1 MGFRLTARATAAVLT
16 GAFALLGTAAAQAA
30 MPSDLGPVG
39 WSSGSGDPNL
49 GVLNDGTR
57 TLNFDGGWRFKLVN
71 TADTSDASGVYGN
84 SSDPRAD
91 APGFDDSGWQQLTL
105 PHDWSITQAP
115 DPSQSN
121 ATGYFPGGLGWYRK
135 TFTLPASMTG
145 KRIAL
150 DFDGVFENSYVYLN
164 GQLLGNHPYG
174 YTGYSYDVSGLVH
187 TDGHTP
193 NVLAVVVQNQEPSS
207 RWYSGSGI
215 TRHVHLTVADPLH
228 IARWGT
234 TVTTPDVATTIG
246 SHYATAHVATQVAND
261 SGQAGTVDIHYLIRD
276 ASGHVVADATSSDV
290 AVPADGVTSSSDIRL
305 DNPHLWSTTDPYLYT
320 VQTDITQAG
329 ARLDSATATF
339 GVRWLVF
346 NPTQDVMLN
355 GQPLKLHGV
364 DLHND
369 EGALGSVDNYDAM
382 YRQMSQLKAGGVN
395 AFRTS
400 HNPPSPELIDICQRL
415 GIVMMVEAFDAWDVG
430 KLSADYHLFFNQWS
444 DYDIEEMVNEAKN
457 SPAVIMW
464 SIGNEIPDWT
474 SPQALP
480 IEQRLIADIR
490 SIDTT
495 RPIVAGS
502 DRYRSVPKPGSVADQ
517 MVQNLDGLGLN
528 YDTAKTI
535 DGLHAQYPTKFFFE
549 SESSSE
555 TSTRGYYQ
563 DPNLLNTGQNF
574 TPGKMELSS
583 YDNNFDSWTL
593 SNQYDLQKVRDRQ
606 FFAGQFIW
614 SGWDYIGEPTP
625 YTTFPV
631 KTSFF
636 GLVDTAGFPKDGYY
650 LFQSQWTSAPMV
662 HIVPMNWTD
671 YQPGQTVQVWAYA
684 NEPTVELFLNG
695 RSLGAKSFTQKT
707 TTFGAS
713 YLETNECTGD
723 DKTFTGGAC
732 PGSYQ
737 SPNGSSGKL
746 KLIWNVPFQPGRLVA
761 VAKDASGHV
770 VARDEQDTAGRPY
783 GLTVTPDK
791 TVLRPDGKSLSYLTV
806 RVVDRHG
813 VEVPDADNSILTSV
827 RGAGAFAGA
836 DNGKEDDAEG
846 YVSPRHDAFNGQLL
860 SIVESATHPGPIT
873 VKVSSDGLLPDT
885 ITLYAQN
892 ASHSG
897 VTAVA
902 PAYARTVQRTSASL
916 PTRVQV
922 IHGDGTTALAP
933 VSWSTRGPGP
943 GARPGTYAV
952 TGSVR
957 GTPIP
962 ARAIV
967 TVAGVAWV
975 QRQHAVVPV
984 GMAPQAAAVTKVVYS
999 DGVTQYLRVSWP
1011 DIPAGRVAQP
1021 GRFSVRGHV
1030 DGISVPAMLL
1040 VTVTRH
1046 VTAGQN
1052 LALAAGPAHPAAD
1065 ADFSGGVF
1073 NGDASDFGTSTTVP
1087 AALLDGNT
1095 TSGGWSNRYGKG
1107 PTQTLNEVTNARPGD
1122 WVSVSWPK
1130 PETFGELRPY
1140 FTVDA
1145 ADQVPAAVQV
1155 SYWDGLAW
1163 VPVRHQHVQLAGG
1176 SDEPSSITF
1185 DPVST
1190 TKVKLEMTSSSPGS
1204 PTTGNLTI
1212 SELQVIGDVHSIDPG
1227 PLEQIVDRWLH
1238 HADPEGP

>member
-1 MGFRLTARATAAVLT
+1 MGSRLMARVAAVALT
-16 GAFALLGTAAAQAA
+16 GAFALMGSGVAHAAV
-30 MPSDLGPVG
+30 PSGSDLGPVG

-57 TLNFDGGWRFKLVN
+57 TMNFDGGWRFKLVN
-71 TADTSDASGVYGN
+71 TANATDPTGTYGTST
-84 SSDPRAD
+84 DPKAD
-91 APGFDDSGWQQLTL
+91 APGFDDSAWQRLTL

-121 ATGYFPGGLGWYRK
+121 ATGFFPGGLGWYRK
-135 TFTLPASMTG
+135 TFTLPASMAG
-145 KRIAL
+145 KQISL

-164 GQLLGNHPYG
+164 GQLVGNHPYG
-174 YTGYSYDVSGLVH
+174 YTGYSYDITHLVH

-215 TRHVHLTVADPLH
+215 TRHVHLTVANPLH

-234 TVTTPDVATTIG
+234 TVTTPDLATTIG
-246 SHYATAHVATQVAND
+246 SHFATAHVATQLSND
-261 SGQAGTVDIHYLIRD
+261 SGQASTVDLHYVIRD
-276 ASGHVVADATSSDV
+276 ANGHEVANATTSGV
-290 AVPADGVTSSSDIRL
+290 AVPAAGATSAADIRL
-305 DNPHLWSTTDPYLYT
+305 DNPHLWSTTNPNLYT
-320 VQTDITQAG
+320 VQTTVTGAG
-329 ARLDSATATF
+329 AGAQLDTATATF

-346 NPTQDVMLN
+346 SPTQGVMLN

-382 YRQMSQLKAGGVN
+382 YRQMSNLKAMGVN

-400 HNPPSPELIDICQRL
+400 HNPPSPELLDICQRL
-415 GIVMMVEAFDAWDVG
+415 GIVMMVEAFDAWDTG

-474 SPQALP
+474 SAQALP
-480 IEQRLIADIR
+480 IEQRLISDIR
-490 SIDTT
+490 SVDPT

-563 DPNLLNTGQNF
+563 DPDLLNTGQNF

-583 YDNNFDSWTL
+583 YDNNLEDWTL
-593 SNQYDLQKVRDRQ
+593 SNEYDIQKVRDRP

-636 GLVDTAGFPKDGYY
+636 GVSDTAGFPKDGYY
-650 LFQSQWTSAPMV
+650 LFKSQWTTSPMV

-671 YQPGQTVQVWAYA
+671 YKPGQMVQVWAYA
-684 NEPTVELFLNG
+684 NEPSVELFLNG
-695 RSLGAKSFTQKT
+695 KSLGAKSFDAKT
-707 TTFGAS
+707 SPSGAR
-713 YLETNECTGD
+713 YLETTQCTGD

-737 SPNGSSGKL
+737 SPNGSSGRL
-746 KLIWNVPFQPGRLVA
+746 ELVWNVPFRPGKLVA

-783 GLTVTPDK
+783 ALSVTPDK
-791 TVLRPDGKSLSYLTV
+791 TVLRADGKSLSYLTV

-813 VEVPDADNSILTSV
+813 VEVPDADNSVLTSV
-827 RGAGAFAGA
+827 TGAGTFAGA

-846 YVSPRHDAFNGQLL
+846 YTSPRHDAFNGQVLA
-860 SIVESATHPGPIT
+860 IVESATHPGPIT
-873 VKVSSDGLLPDT
+873 IKASSDGLLPAT
-885 ITLYAQN
+885 TTLYAQN
-892 ASHSG
+892 PGIRG
-897 VTAVA
+897 VTAIA
-902 PAYARTVQRTSASL
+902 PAYLRTLQGTNASL
-916 PTRVQV
+916 PSSVKL
-922 IHGDGTTALAP
+922 INGDGTTATSP
-933 VSWSTRGPGP
+933 VNWSGRGPGT
-943 GARPGTYAV
+943 GARPGVYTV
-952 TGSVR
+952 SGSVR
-957 GTPIP
+957 GTRIP
-962 ARAIV
+962 ARAVV
-967 TVAGVAWV
+967 TVAGVASV
-975 QRQHAVVPV
+975 QTVSALVPV
-984 GMAPQAAAVTKVVYS
+984 GMTPTPPAVVKVAYT
-999 DGVTQYLRVSWP
+999 DGVTQELRVHWP
-1011 DIPAGRVAQP
+1011 SIPAARVAHPGQFSVNGRV
-1021 GRFSVRGHV
+1021 S
-1030 DGISVPAMLL
+1030 GIGTPARLR
-1040 VTVTRH
+1040 VTVTRN
-1046 VTAGQN
+1046 VTTGQN
-1052 LALAAGPAHPAAD
+1052 LALASGPEQPTAD
-1065 ADFSGGVF
+1065 ASFSGGVF
-1073 NGDASDFGTSTTVP
+1073 NGDASDFGTSTAVP
-1087 AALLDGNT
+1087 AAMLDGNT
-1095 TSGGWSNRYGKG
+1095 SSGGWSNRYEKG
-1107 PTQTLNEVTNARPGD
+1107 STQTLNAVTNARAGD
-1122 WVSVSWPK
+1122 WVSVGWPVAQ
-1130 PETFGELRPY
+1130 TFGELRPY

-1145 ADQVPAAVQV
+1145 ADQLPATVQV
-1155 SYWDGLAW
+1155 SYWNGADW
-1163 VPVRHQHVQLAGG
+1163 VPVRDQHVQFAPG
-1176 SDEPSSITF
+1176 SDAPSSITF
-1185 DPVST
+1185 SPVT
-1190 TKVKLEMTSSSPGS
+1190 TTQVKLDMTSSSPGS
-1204 PTTGNLTI
+1204 ATTGNLTI
-1212 SELQVIGDVHSIDPG
+1212 SELQVIGDVLRP
-1227 PLEQIVDRWLH
+1227 
-1238 HADPEGP
+1238 

>member
-1 MGFRLTARATAAVLT
+1 MALKLTVRVTAVLVT
-16 GAFALLGTAAAQAA
+16 GAFALMGSAAASAA
-30 MPSDLGPVG
+30 TPQGSDLGPVG

-71 TADTSDASGVYGN
+71 TASA
-84 SSDPRAD
+84 SDPTGTYGTSADPHAD
-91 APGFDDSGWQQLTL
+91 APGFDDASWQQLTL

-115 DPSQSN
+115 DASQSN
-121 ATGYFPGGLGWYRK
+121 ATGFFPGGLGWYRK
-135 TFTLPASMTG
+135 TFTLPSSMTG
-145 KRIAL
+145 KRISL

-164 GQLLGNHPYG
+164 GRLLGNHPYG
-174 YTGYSYDVSGLVH
+174 YTGYSYDLSGLVH

-234 TVTTPDVATTIG
+234 TVTTPDLATTIT
-246 SHYATAHVATQVAND
+246 SHYATVHVATQLAND
-261 SGQAGTVDIHYLIRD
+261 SGQASTVDIHYVVRD
-276 ASGHVVADATSSDV
+276 AAGHPVADGSTNGV
-290 AVPADGVTSSSDIRL
+290 AVPTGGTTSAADLRL
-305 DNPHLWSTTDPYLYT
+305 GDPHLWSTTDPYLYT
-320 VQTDITQAG
+320 VQTTVTGAG
-329 ARLDSATATF
+329 GAAQLDSATATF

-346 NPTQDVMLN
+346 SPTQGVMLN
-355 GQPLKLHGV
+355 GQPLKLRGV

-382 YRQMSQLKAGGVN
+382 YRQMSNLKAMGVN

-444 DYDIEEMVNEAKN
+444 DYDIDEMVNEAKN

-474 SPQALP
+474 SAQALP

-563 DPNLLNTGQNF
+563 DPGLLNTGQNF
-574 TPGKMELSS
+574 TPGRMELSS
-583 YDNNFDSWTL
+583 YDNNLESWTL
-593 SNQYDLQKVRDRQ
+593 SNEYDLQKVRDRQ
-606 FFAGQFIW
+606 FFAGQFVW

-650 LFQSQWTSAPMV
+650 LFQSQWTTSPMV

-671 YQPGQTVQVWAYA
+671 HKPGQMVQVWTYA
-684 NEPTVELFLNG
+684 NEPTVQLYLNG

-707 TTFGAS
+707 TTFGQH
-713 YLETNECTGD
+713 YLETTECPGD

-746 KLIWNVPFQPGRLVA
+746 ELVWNVPFTPGRLVA
-761 VAKDASGHV
+761 VAKDAAGHV
-770 VARDEQDTAGRPY
+770 VARDEEDTAGRPY
-783 GLTVTPDK
+783 ALSVTPDK

-813 VEVPDADNSILTSV
+813 VEVPDADNSIVTSV
-827 RGAGAFAGA
+827 AGAGTFAGA

-846 YVSPRHDAFNGQLL
+846 YTSPRHDAFNGQEL
-860 SIVESATHPGPIT
+860 SIAESTTHPGPIT
-873 VKVSSDGLLPDT
+873 VRVASDGLLPAT
-885 ITLYAQN
+885 TTLWSQN
-892 ASHSG
+892 PSHAG
-897 VTAVA
+897 ATAVLPTYIRTLQGTA
-902 PAYARTVQRTSASL
+902 PSL
-916 PTRVQV
+916 PGRVEV
-922 IHGDGTTALAP
+922 VNGDGSTSMASVT
-933 VSWSTRGPGP
+933 WSGRGPGAR
-943 GARPGTYAV
+943 ARPGTYTV
-952 TGSVR
+952 TGTVH
-957 GTPIP
+957 GTRIP

-967 TVAGVAWV
+967 TVAGAAWV
-975 QRQHAVVPV
+975 QSVHALVPV
-984 GMAPQAAAVTKVVYS
+984 GMTPTPPAAAKVVYS
-999 DGVTQYLRVSWP
+999 DGVTQYVRADWP
-1011 DIPAGRVAQP
+1011 QIPARRVAHP
-1021 GRFSVRGHV
+1021 GRFSVRGRLR
-1030 DGISVPAMLL
+1030 GLPAAARLL

-1046 VTAGQN
+1046 VSTGQN
-1052 LALAAGPAHPAAD
+1052 LALAAGPEHPTAD
-1065 ADFSGGVF
+1065 ASFSGGVF
-1073 NGDASDFGTSTTVP
+1073 SGDNSDFGTSTAVP

-1095 TSGGWSNRYGKG
+1095 TSGGWSNRYEKG
-1107 PTQTLNEVTNARPGD
+1107 PTQTLNGSTNARPGD

-1130 PETFGELRPY
+1130 PQTFGELRPY

-1145 ADQVPAAVQV
+1145 NDQLPATVRV
-1155 SYWDGLAW
+1155 SYWNGLGW
-1163 VPVRHQHVQLAGG
+1163 VPVRHQHVQFAGG
-1176 SDEPSSITF
+1176 SDQPSSITF

-1190 TKVKLEMTSSSPGS
+1190 RQVRLDMTSSSPGS

-1212 SELQVIGDVHSIDPG
+1212 SELQVIGDVLTP
-1227 PLEQIVDRWLH
+1227 
-1238 HADPEGP
+1238 

>member
-1 MGFRLTARATAAVLT
+1 MSCKLMARAAAVALTGVLALMGSTAAHAAT
-16 GAFALLGTAAAQAA
+16 TAG
-30 MPSDLGPVG
+30 SDLGPVG

-71 TADTSDASGVYGN
+71 TADTSDPTGLSGN
-84 SSDPRAD
+84 SSDPKAD
-91 APGFDDSGWQQLTL
+91 APGFDDASWQRLTL

-121 ATGYFPGGLGWYRK
+121 ATGFFPGGLGWYRK
-135 TFTLPASMTG
+135 TFTLPASMAG
-145 KRIAL
+145 KQISL

-164 GQLLGNHPYG
+164 GQLVGNHPYG
-174 YTGYSYDVSGLVH
+174 YTGYSYDISDLVH
-187 TDGHTP
+187 ADGHTP
-193 NVLAVVVQNQEPSS
+193 NVLAVVAQNQEPSS

-215 TRHVHLTVADPLH
+215 TRHVHLTVANALH
-228 IARWGT
+228 ISRWGT
-234 TVTTPDVATTIG
+234 TVTTPDLATTSG
-246 SHYATAHVATQVAND
+246 SHYATVHVATQLAND
-261 SGQAGTVDIHYLIRD
+261 SGQASTVDLHYVIRD
-276 ASGHVVADATSSDV
+276 AAGHVMADAGTANVS
-290 AVPADGVTSSSDIRL
+290 VPTDGVTSSADIRL

-320 VQTDITQAG
+320 VQTTVTGTG
-329 ARLDSATATF
+329 AQLDAATATF

-346 NPTQDVMLN
+346 SPTQGVMLN

-382 YRQMSQLKAGGVN
+382 YRQMSNLKAMGVN

-444 DYDIEEMVNEAKN
+444 DYDIDEMVNEAKN
-457 SPAVIMW
+457 SPAVILW

-474 SPQALP
+474 SAQALP

-517 MVQNLDGLGLN
+517 MLQNIDGLGLN

-563 DPNLLNTGQNF
+563 DPDLLNTGQNF
-574 TPGKMELSS
+574 TPGRMELSS
-583 YDNNFDSWTL
+583 YDNNLEDWTL
-593 SNQYDLQKVRDRQ
+593 SNEYDLKKVRDRQ

-650 LFQSQWTSAPMV
+650 LFKSQWTTAPMV

-671 YQPGQTVQVWAYA
+671 YKPGQMVQVWAYA
-684 NEPTVELFLNG
+684 NAPTVQLFLNG
-695 RSLGAKSFTQKT
+695 KSLGVKSFTQKA

-713 YLETNECTGD
+713 YLETSQCPGD

-737 SPNGSSGKL
+737 SPNGSSGNL
-746 KLIWNVPFQPGRLVA
+746 RLVWNVPFAPGRLVA
-761 VAKDASGHV
+761 VARDASGHV

-783 GLTVTPDK
+783 ALSVTPDK
-791 TVLRPDGKSLSYLTV
+791 TVLRADGKSLSYLTV

-813 VEVPDADNSILTSV
+813 VEVPDADNSVVTSV
-827 RGAGAFAGA
+827 TGAGTFAGA

-846 YVSPRHDAFNGQLL
+846 YTSPRHDAFNGQVLA
-860 SIVESATHPGPIT
+860 IVESATHAGPIT
-873 VKVSSDGLLPDT
+873 VKASSDGLLPAT
-885 ITLYAQN
+885 TTLYAQN
-892 ASHSG
+892 PGGSG
-897 VTAVA
+897 VTNVA
-902 PAYARTVQRTSASL
+902 PAYVRTVQGTSAPL
-916 PTRVQV
+916 PARVQV
-922 IHGDGTTALAP
+922 IDGDGTVQMAP
-933 VSWSTRGPGP
+933 VSWSGRGPGA
-943 GARPGTYAV
+943 GARPGVYTV
-952 TGSVR
+952 TGTVR
-957 GTPIP
+957 GTRIP

-975 QRQHAVVPV
+975 QSAHALVPV
-984 GMAPQAAAVTKVVYS
+984 GTTPTPPAATKVVYT
-999 DGVTQYLRVSWP
+999 DGVTQTLPVHWP
-1011 DIPAGRVAQP
+1011 QIGARRLARP
-1021 GRFSVRGHV
+1021 GRFSAPGRVS
-1030 DGISVPAMLL
+1030 GIAVPARLL

-1052 LALAAGPAHPAAD
+1052 LALPGASEQATAD
-1065 ADFSGGVF
+1065 ASFSGGVF

-1087 AALLDGNT
+1087 AALIDGNT

-1107 PTQTLNEVTNARPGD
+1107 PTQTLNEVTNAHASD

-1130 PETFGELRPY
+1130 AQTFGELRPY
-1140 FTVDA
+1140 FTLDA
-1145 ADQVPAAVQV
+1145 ADQLPATVQV
-1155 SYWDGLAW
+1155 SYWNGLGW
-1163 VPVRHQHVQLAGG
+1163 VPVHGQHVQFATG
-1176 SDEPSSITF
+1176 SDQPSSITF
-1185 DPVST
+1185 QPVST
-1190 TKVKLEMTSSSPGS
+1190 TQVRLDMTSSSPGS

-1212 SELQVIGDVHSIDPG
+1212 SELQVIGDVLKP
-1227 PLEQIVDRWLH
+1227 
-1238 HADPEGP
+1238 

>member
-1 MGFRLTARATAAVLT
+1 MSFRLMARAAALVAT
-16 GAFALLGTAAAQAA
+16 GAFALVGSTGAHAAT
-30 MPSDLGPVG
+30 PSGSDLGPVG

-57 TLNFDGGWRFKLVN
+57 TLNFDRGWRFKLVN
-71 TADTSDASGVYGN
+71 TADTSDPTGLYGN
-84 SSDPRAD
+84 STDPKAD
-91 APGFDDSGWQQLTL
+91 APGFDDAGWQGLTL

-121 ATGYFPGGLGWYRK
+121 ATGFFPGGLGWYRK
-135 TFTLPASMTG
+135 TFTLPASMAG
-145 KRIAL
+145 KQISL

-164 GQLLGNHPYG
+164 GQLVGNHPYG
-174 YTGYSYDVSGLVH
+174 YTGYSYDISNLVH
-187 TDGHTP
+187 ADGHTP

-215 TRHVHLTVADPLH
+215 TRHVHLTVADALH

-234 TVTTPDVATTIG
+234 TVTTPDLATTIA
-246 SHYATAHVATQVAND
+246 SHYTTVHVATQLAND
-261 SGQAGTVDIHYLIRD
+261 SGQADTVDLHYVVRD
-276 ASGHVVADATSSDV
+276 AAGHVIADAATAGV
-290 AVPADGVTSSSDIRL
+290 AVPTGGTTSSADIRL
-305 DNPHLWSTTDPYLYT
+305 DDPHLWSTTDPYLYT
-320 VQTDITQAG
+320 VQTTVTGSG
-329 ARLDSATATF
+329 AQLDAATATF

-346 NPTQDVMLN
+346 SPTQGVMLN

-382 YRQMSQLKAGGVN
+382 YRQMSNLKAMGVN

-444 DYDIEEMVNEAKN
+444 DYDIDEMVNEAKN

-480 IEQRLIADIR
+480 IEQRLISDIR

-517 MVQNLDGLGLN
+517 MLQNLDGLGLN

-563 DPNLLNTGQNF
+563 DPDLLNTGQNF
-574 TPGKMELSS
+574 TPGRMELSS
-583 YDNNFDSWTL
+583 YDNNLESWTL
-593 SNQYDLQKVRDRQ
+593 SNEYDLKKVRDRQ
-606 FFAGQFIW
+606 FFIGQFIW

-636 GLVDTAGFPKDGYY
+636 GLADTAGFPKDGYY
-650 LFQSQWTSAPMV
+650 LFKSQWTTAPMV

-671 YQPGQTVQVWAYA
+671 YKPGQTVQVWAYA
-684 NEPTVELFLNG
+684 NEPSVQLFLNG
-695 RSLGAKSFTQKT
+695 KSLGVKSFDQKT

-713 YLETNECTGD
+713 YLETTQCPGD

-732 PGSYQ
+732 PGSYE
-737 SPNGSSGKL
+737 SPNGSSGDVRL
-746 KLIWNVPFQPGRLVA
+746 VWNVPFTPGRLVA
-761 VAKDASGHV
+761 VARDASGHV

-783 GLTVTPDK
+783 ALSVTPDK
-791 TVLRPDGKSLSYLTV
+791 TVVRADGKSLSYLTV

-813 VEVPDADNSILTSV
+813 VEVPDADNSVLTSV
-827 RGAGAFAGA
+827 TGAGTFAGA

-846 YVSPRHDAFNGQLL
+846 YTSPRHDAFNGQVLA
-860 SIVESATHPGPIT
+860 IVESATHPGPIT
-873 VKVSSDGLLPDT
+873 VKVSSDGLLPAT
-885 ITLYAQN
+885 TTLYAQN
-892 ASHSG
+892 PGRSSP
-897 VTAVA
+897 TAIL
-902 PAYARTVQRTSASL
+902 PAYVRTLRGTGASL
-916 PTRVQV
+916 PATVQV
-922 IHGDGTTALAP
+922 IEGDGTTQTEP
-933 VSWSTRGPGP
+933 VSWSGRGPGA
-943 GARPGTYAV
+943 GARPGVYTV
-952 TGSVR
+952 S
-957 GTPIP
+957 GTVSGTRIP
-962 ARAIV
+962 AQAIV

-975 QRQHAVVPV
+975 QSAHALVPV
-984 GMAPQAAAVTKVVYS
+984 GMTPTPPAATKVVYT
-999 DGVTQYLRVSWP
+999 DGVTQYLPVHWPQIPARRVARPGHFSVPGRVS
-1011 DIPAGRVAQP
+1011 
-1021 GRFSVRGHV
+1021 
-1030 DGISVPAMLL
+1030 GIAVPARLL
-1040 VTVTRH
+1040 VTVTRR
-1046 VTAGQN
+1046 VTTGQN
-1052 LALAAGPAHPAAD
+1052 LALAGGPEHASAD
-1065 ADFSGGVF
+1065 ASFSGGAF
-1073 NGDASDFGTSTTVP
+1073 AGDASDFGTSTTVP
-1087 AALLDGNT
+1087 AALIDGTT

-1107 PTQTLNEVTNARPGD
+1107 PTQTLNEVTNARAGD

-1130 PETFGELRPY
+1130 PQTFGELRPY

-1145 ADQVPAAVQV
+1145 ADQLPATVVV
-1155 SYWDGLAW
+1155 SYWNGLGW
-1163 VPVRHQHVQLAGG
+1163 VPVRDQHVQFATG
-1176 SDEPSSITF
+1176 SDQPSSITF
-1185 DPVST
+1185 QPVST
-1190 TKVKLEMTSSSPGS
+1190 TEVKLDMTSSSPGS

-1212 SELQVIGDVHSIDPG
+1212 SELQVIGDV
-1227 PLEQIVDRWLH
+1227 L
-1238 HADPEGP
+1238 

>member
-1 MGFRLTARATAAVLT
+1 MALKLMARVTATVLT
-16 GAFALLGTAAAQAA
+16 GVLALMGSAAASAA
-30 MPSDLGPVG
+30 TPQGSDLGPVG

-49 GVLNDGTR
+49 GVLNDGAR
-57 TLNFDGGWRFKLVN
+57 TLNLDGGWRFKLVN
-71 TADTSDASGVYGN
+71 TASA
-84 SSDPRAD
+84 SDPTGTYGTSADPKAD
-91 APGFDDSGWQQLTL
+91 APGFDDASWQQLTL

-121 ATGYFPGGLGWYRK
+121 ATGFFPGGLGWYRK
-135 TFTLPASMTG
+135 TFTLPASMAG
-145 KRIAL
+145 RRISL

-164 GQLLGNHPYG
+164 GRLLGNHPYG
-174 YTGYSYDVSGLVH
+174 YTGYSYDLSGLVH

-215 TRHVHLTVADPLH
+215 TRHVHLTVANPLH

-234 TVTTPDVATTIG
+234 TVTTPDLATTIT
-246 SHYATAHVATQVAND
+246 SHYATVHVATQLAND
-261 SGQAGTVDIHYLIRD
+261 SGQADTVDIHYVVRD
-276 ASGHVVADATSSDV
+276 AAGHPVADGSTSGV
-290 AVPADGVTSSSDIRL
+290 AVPTGGTTSAADLRL
-305 DNPHLWSTTDPYLYT
+305 GDPHLWSTTAPYLYT
-320 VQTDITQAG
+320 VQTTVSSSG
-329 ARLDSATATF
+329 ATLDSATTTF

-346 NPTQDVMLN
+346 SPTQGVMLN

-382 YRQMSQLKAGGVN
+382 YRQMSNLKAMGVN

-430 KLSADYHLFFNQWS
+430 KVSADYHLFFNQWS
-444 DYDIEEMVNEAKN
+444 DYDIDEMVNEAKN

-474 SPQALP
+474 SAQALP
-480 IEQRLIADIR
+480 IERRLIADIR
-490 SIDTT
+490 SIDIT

-563 DPNLLNTGQNF
+563 DPELLNTGQNF
-574 TPGKMELSS
+574 TPGRMELSS
-583 YDNNFDSWTL
+583 YDNNLESWTL
-593 SNQYDLQKVRDRQ
+593 SNEYDLQKVRDRQ

-650 LFQSQWTSAPMV
+650 LFKSQWTTSPMV

-671 YQPGQTVQVWAYA
+671 HKPGQMVQVWTYA
-684 NEPTVELFLNG
+684 NEPTVQLYLNG

-707 TTFGAS
+707 TTFGQH
-713 YLETNECTGD
+713 YLETTECPGD

-737 SPNGSSGKL
+737 SSNGSSGKL
-746 KLIWNVPFQPGRLVA
+746 ELVWNVPFTPGRLVA
-761 VAKDASGHV
+761 VAKDASGRV

-783 GLTVTPDK
+783 ALSVTPDK

-827 RGAGAFAGA
+827 TGAGTFAGA

-846 YVSPRHDAFNGQLL
+846 YISPRHDAFNGQEL
-860 SIVESATHPGPIT
+860 SIVESLTHPGPIT
-873 VKVSSDGLLPDT
+873 VKVASDGLLPAT
-885 ITLYAQN
+885 TTLWSQN
-892 ASHSG
+892 PSHAG
-897 VTAVA
+897 VTAVL
-902 PAYARTVQRTSASL
+902 PAHVRTLRGTPASL
-916 PTRVQV
+916 PGRVEV
-922 IHGDGTTALAP
+922 VHGDGSTSMAAVT
-933 VSWSTRGPGP
+933 WSGRGPGA
-943 GARPGTYAV
+943 GARPGGYTV
-952 TGSVR
+952 TGTVHGTSV
-957 GTPIP
+957 P

-967 TVAGVAWV
+967 TVAGIAWV
-975 QRQHAVVPV
+975 QSPHALVPV
-984 GMAPQAAAVTKVVYS
+984 GVTATPPAVTKVVYS
-999 DGVTQYLRVSWP
+999 DGVTQYARVDWP
-1011 DIPAGRVAQP
+1011 QIPARRVAHP
-1021 GRFSVRGHV
+1021 GRFSVRGWL
-1030 DGISVPAMLL
+1030 DGLPAVARLL

-1046 VTAGQN
+1046 VSTGQN
-1052 LALAAGPAHPAAD
+1052 LALAGGPEHPTAD
-1065 ADFSGGVF
+1065 ASFSGGVF
-1073 NGDASDFGTSTTVP
+1073 SGDNSDFGTSTAVP
-1087 AALLDGNT
+1087 AALLDGTT
-1095 TSGGWSNRYGKG
+1095 TSGGWSNRYAKG

-1122 WVSVSWPK
+1122 WVSVSWPR
-1130 PETFGELRPY
+1130 PQTFGELRPY

-1145 ADQVPAAVQV
+1145 NDQLPATVQV
-1155 SYWDGLAW
+1155 SYWNGVGW
-1163 VPVRHQHVQLAGG
+1163 VPVRHQHIEFAAG
-1176 SDEPSSITF
+1176 SDQPSSITF

-1190 TKVKLEMTSSSPGS
+1190 TQVRLDMTSRSPGS

-1212 SELQVIGDVHSIDPG
+1212 SELQVIGDVLRP
-1227 PLEQIVDRWLH
+1227 
-1238 HADPEGP
+1238 

>member
-1 MGFRLTARATAAVLT
+1 MDFKVTARVTSAVLT
-16 GAFALLGTAAAQAA
+16 GALACALMGGTAAQAA
-30 MPSDLGPVG
+30 TPSGSDLGPVG
-39 WSSGSGDPNL
+39 WTSGSGDPNL

-57 TLNFDGGWRFKLVN
+57 TINFDGGWRFKLVN
-71 TADTSDASGVYGN
+71 TADTSDPSGQYGN
-84 SSDPRAD
+84 SSDPKA
-91 APGFDDSGWQQLTL
+91 AAAGFDDAMWQQLTL

-121 ATGYFPGGLGWYRK
+121 ATGFFPGGLGWYRK
-135 TFTLPASMTG
+135 TFTLPQSMTG

-193 NVLAVVVQNQEPSS
+193 NLLAVVVQNQEPSS

-234 TVTTPDVATTIG
+234 TVTTPGVATTIAT
-246 SHYATAHVATQVAND
+246 HYATVHVATQLAND
-261 SGQAGTVDIHYLIRD
+261 SGQASTVDVHYVIRD
-276 ASGHVVADATSSDV
+276 AGGHVVATGSTSDIS
-290 AVPADGVTSSSDIRL
+290 VPTAGTSTAADIRL

-320 VQTDITQAG
+320 VQTTVSGSGTQLDG
-329 ARLDSATATF
+329 ASATF

-346 NPTQDVMLN
+346 SPTQGVTLN

-382 YRQMSQLKAGGVN
+382 YRQMSELKAAGVN

-430 KLSADYHLFFNQWS
+430 KVSADYHLFFDQWS
-444 DYDIEEMVNEAKN
+444 DYDIQEMVNEAKN

-480 IEQRLIADIR
+480 IEKRLIGDIR
-490 SIDTT
+490 AIDTT

-563 DPNLLNTGQNF
+563 DPDLLNTGQNF

-583 YDNNFDSWTL
+583 YDNNLESWTL
-593 SNQYDLQKVRDRQ
+593 SNEYDLKKVRDRQ
-606 FFAGQFIW
+606 FFIGQFLW

-636 GLVDTAGFPKDGYY
+636 GMVDSAGFPKDSYY
-650 LFQSQWTSAPMV
+650 LFKSQWTTAPMV

-671 YQPGQTVQVWAYA
+671 HRPGHTVQVWAYA
-684 NEPTVELFLNG
+684 NEPDVTLFLNG
-695 RSLGAKSFTQKT
+695 KSLGTKSFTQKT
-707 TTFGAS
+707 TTFGQS
-713 YLETNECTGD
+713 YLETTECTGD

-746 KLIWNVPFQPGRLVA
+746 KLIWNVPFAPGRLVA
-761 VAKDASGHV
+761 VATDAGGHV
-770 VARDEQDTAGRPY
+770 VARDEEDTAGRPY
-783 GLTVTPDK
+783 ALAVSPDK
-791 TVLRPDGKSLSYLTV
+791 TVLTPDGKSLSYLTV
-806 RVVDRHG
+806 KVVDRHG
-813 VEVPDADNSILTSV
+813 VEVPDADNSIVTSV
-827 RGAGAFAGA
+827 SGAGAFAGA
-836 DNGKEDDAEG
+836 DNGKQDDAEG
-846 YVSPRHDAFNGQLL
+846 YTSPRHDAFNGQMLA
-860 SIVESATHPGPIT
+860 IVESATHPGPIT
-873 VKVSSDGLLPDT
+873 VKVASDGLLPQT
-885 ITLYAQN
+885 LTLYAQRP
-892 ASHSG
+892 ARSG
-897 VTAVA
+897 ITAVA
-902 PAYARTVQRTSASL
+902 PVYVRTVRGSSPDL
-916 PTRVQV
+916 PGQVQV
-922 IHGDGTTALAP
+922 INGDGSTTLVA
-933 VSWSTRGPGP
+933 VSWSGRGPGA
-943 GARPGTYAV
+943 GARPGVYTV

-957 GTPIP
+957 GTRIP

-975 QRQHAVVPV
+975 QRAHALVPV
-984 GMAPQAAAVTKVVYS
+984 GMTPTPPAAIRVLYT
-999 DGVTQYLRVSWP
+999 DGVTQYLPVHWSR
-1011 DIPAGRVAQP
+1011 IPARRLARP
-1021 GRFSVRGHV
+1021 GRFSVRGV
-1030 DGISVPAMLL
+1030 VSGIPAPARLL

-1046 VTAGQN
+1046 VTTGQN
-1052 LALAAGPAHPAAD
+1052 LALAGGPEQPTAD
-1065 ADFSGGVF
+1065 ASFSGGVF
-1073 NGDASDFGTSTTVP
+1073 NGDDSDFGTSAAVP
-1087 AALLDGNT
+1087 AAMLDGNT
-1095 TSGGWSNRYGKG
+1095 TSGGWSNRYAKG
-1107 PTQTLNEVTNARPGD
+1107 PTQTLNEVTNARSAD

-1130 PETFGELRPY
+1130 PQTFGELRPY

-1145 ADQVPAAVQV
+1145 ADQLPATVQV
-1155 SYWDGLAW
+1155 SYWNGLGW
-1163 VPVRHQHVQLAGG
+1163 VPVRGQQVHYAPG
-1176 SDEPSSITF
+1176 SDQPSSITF
-1185 DPVST
+1185 QPLT
-1190 TKVKLEMTSSSPGS
+1190 TTRVKLDMTSRSPGS

-1212 SELQVIGDVHSIDPG
+1212 SELQVIGDVLKP
-1227 PLEQIVDRWLH
+1227 
-1238 HADPEGP
+1238 

>member
-1 MGFRLTARATAAVLT
+1 MAFRLTARVTAAVLA
-16 GAFALLGTAAAQAA
+16 GAFAVLCTGAAQAA
-30 MPSDLGPVG
+30 TTSGSDLGPVG
-39 WSSGSGDPNL
+39 WGSESGDPNL

-71 TADTSDASGVYGN
+71 TRDASDPSGVYGN
-84 SSDPRAD
+84 SSDPKAN
-91 APGFDDSGWQQLTL
+91 APGFDDSAWQQLTL

-145 KRIAL
+145 KRISL
-150 DFDGVFENSYVYLN
+150 DLDGVFENSYVYLN

-174 YTGYSYDVSGLVH
+174 YTGYSYDVSGRVH
-187 TDGHTP
+187 TDGQTP

-215 TRHVHLTVADPLH
+215 TRHVHLTVANPLH

-234 TVTTPDVATTIG
+234 TVTTPDLATTIA
-246 SHYATAHVATQVAND
+246 SHYATVHVATQLAND
-261 SGQAGTVDIHYLIRD
+261 SGQADTVDVHYAIRD
-276 ASGHVVADATSSDV
+276 GAGHVVANGTTSDV
-290 AVPADGVTSSSDIRL
+290 AVPTAGASTSADIRL

-320 VQTDITQAG
+320 VQTTVMGSG
-329 ARLDSATATF
+329 AQLDSATATF

-346 NPTQDVMLN
+346 SPTQGVSLN

-382 YRQMSQLKAGGVN
+382 YRQMSELKAMGVN

-502 DRYRSVPKPGSVADQ
+502 DRYRSVPESGSVADQ
-517 MVQNLDGLGLN
+517 MLQNIDGLGLN

-563 DPNLLNTGQNF
+563 DPGLLNTGQNF
-574 TPGKMELSS
+574 TPGRMELSS

-606 FFAGQFIW
+606 FFAGQFVW

-650 LFQSQWTSAPMV
+650 LFKSQWTSAPMV
-662 HIVPMNWTD
+662 HIVPMNWTN
-671 YQPGQTVQVWAYA
+671 YSPGQTVQVWAYA

-695 RSLGAKSFTQKT
+695 KSLGAKSFTQKT

-713 YLETNECTGD
+713 YLETTECPGD

-737 SPNGSSGKL
+737 SPNGSSGNL
-746 KLIWNVPFQPGRLVA
+746 KLIWNVPFSPGRLVA
-761 VAKDASGHV
+761 VAKDASGRV
-770 VARDEQDTAGRPY
+770 VARDEEDTAGRPY
-783 GLTVTPDK
+783 ALSVTPDK
-791 TVLRPDGKSLSYLTV
+791 TVLTPDGKSLSYLTV

-813 VEVPDADNSILTSV
+813 VEVPDADNSVLTSV
-827 RGAGAFAGA
+827 RGAGTFAGA

-846 YVSPRHDAFNGQLL
+846 YTSPRHDAFNGQVLA
-860 SIVESATHPGPIT
+860 IVESATHPGPIT
-873 VKVSSDGLLPDT
+873 VQVSSAGLLPAT
-885 ITLYAQN
+885 TTLY
-892 ASHSG
+892 SG
-897 VTAVA
+897 SSGRSGAVAVA
-902 PAYARTVQRTSASL
+902 PAYVRALRGTQPSL
-916 PTRVQV
+916 PGRVEV
-922 IHGDGTTALAP
+922 VNGDGSTQMAP
-933 VSWSTRGPGP
+933 VSWSSHGP
-943 GARPGTYAV
+943 GAGAPPGVYTVTGAVPGT
-952 TGSVR
+952 R
-957 GTPIP
+957 IP

-967 TVAGVAWV
+967 TVATVASV
-975 QRQHAVVPV
+975 DPVRALVPV
-984 GMAPQAAAVTKVVYS
+984 GMTPVAPAATTVVYS
-999 DGVTQYLRVSWP
+999 DGVTQDLPVSWP
-1011 DIPAGRVAQP
+1011 HIPAARVSRP
-1021 GRFSVRGHV
+1021 GRFSVSGRVTGV
-1030 DGISVPAMLL
+1030 SVPARLL

-1046 VTAGQN
+1046 VTTGQN
-1052 LALAAGPAHPAAD
+1052 LALASGPDHASAD
-1065 ADFSGGVF
+1065 ASFSGGVF
-1073 NGDASDFGTSTTVP
+1073 DGDASDFGTSTTIP
-1087 AALLDGNT
+1087 AALIDGNT
-1095 TSGGWSNRYGKG
+1095 ASGGWSDRYSKG
-1107 PTQTLNEVTNARPGD
+1107 PTQTLNEVTNARAGD
-1122 WVSVSWPK
+1122 WVSVSWPSAQ
-1130 PETFGELRPY
+1130 TFGELRPY

-1145 ADQVPAAVQV
+1145 ADQLPANVRVWYWNGLTWAPARGLQV
-1155 SYWDGLAW
+1155 HLAS
-1163 VPVRHQHVQLAGG
+1163 A
-1176 SDEPSSITF
+1176 SDQPSSITF
-1185 DPVST
+1185 QPVT
-1190 TKVKLEMTSSSPGS
+1190 TTRVKLEMTSRSPGS

-1212 SELQVIGDVHSIDPG
+1212 SELQVIGDVFG
-1227 PLEQIVDRWLH
+1227 P
-1238 HADPEGP
+1238 